1 MTVTRSL
8 LAPSV
13 VLLLA
18 SGVPA
23 VAQRVEVATRRPRS
37 EVLDTSSR
45 RMHEQLDSLVTLYN
59 DGDALTGADRRRIE
73 VQLSRLVERMAEAS
87 GRGEMEVHIRT
98 LPSLRAATPSPFGSG
113 MAAQALTLRAMPRG
127 WIGVVVEGP
136 ALDPR
141 VDNGDLVIHYLSYP
155 RIVTVDP
162 SSPAQ
167 RAGIVPG
174 DTLVS
179 YNGVEVRDV
188 DINMPKL
195 LVPLSRVNVR
205 VRRDGKLREF
215 AVTVDSAP
223 RRIGIR
229 REDEAR
235 SPRDWTVIGVPDAPA
250 FPRASGASM
259 APTPMA
265 AMLAPRAQN
274 MLTGLPTATAG
285 MQLNTITPGLA
296 KVIGVA
302 SGVLVTSAPAG
313 LPANLSGVEDGDVIV
328 RVSDQAVR
336 TVRDVMVAFNRAA
349 DNGERAVELEIVR
362 ERKTQKLT
370 LKW

>member
-1 MTVTRSL
+1 MTVNRSL
-8 LAPSV
+8 FAPSM

-18 SGVPA
+18 GVVPA
-23 VAQRVEVATRRPRS
+23 AAQRVEVAARRPRS
-37 EVLDTSSR
+37 ETPDTSSR

-59 DGDALTGADRRRIE
+59 DGDGLTGADRRRIE
-73 VQLSRLVERMAEAS
+73 TQLSRLVERMAEAS
-87 GRGEMEVHIRT
+87 GHGEMEVHIRT
-98 LPSLRAATPSPFGSG
+98 LPSLKMATPSPFGSG
-113 MAAQALTLRAMPRG
+113 MAAQALAMRAMPRG

-136 ALDPR
+136 ALEPR

-179 YNGVEVRDV
+179 YNGVDVRDV

-195 LVPLSRVNVR
+195 LMPLARVNVR
-205 VRRDGKLREF
+205 VRRDGRPREF
-215 AVTVDSAP
+215 AVVVDSAP
-223 RRIGIR
+223 RRIAIR
-229 REDEAR
+229 RDDEVR
-235 SPRDWTVIGVPDAPA
+235 SPRDWTVIGVPNAPSFA
-250 FPRASGASM
+250 RAPGAAM
-259 APTPMA
+259 APTPVS
-265 AMLAPRAQN
+265 AMTAPRAPS
-274 MLTGLPTATAG
+274 MLSGLVTATAG

-296 KVIGVA
+296 KTIGVS

-328 RVSDQAVR
+328 RVGDQAVR
-336 TVRDVMVAFNRAA
+336 TVRDVVVLLNRAA

-362 ERKTQKLT
+362 ERKTQRLV